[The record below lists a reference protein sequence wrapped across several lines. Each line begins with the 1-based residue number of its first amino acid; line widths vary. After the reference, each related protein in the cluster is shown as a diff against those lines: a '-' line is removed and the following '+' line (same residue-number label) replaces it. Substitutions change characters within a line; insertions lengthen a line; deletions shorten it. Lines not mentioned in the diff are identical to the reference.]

1 MKLIK
6 SAVLAACTL
15 MLSCT
20 AAVCSASAEEV
31 GTVICTVTYTD
42 IKTYVNGEQIPA
54 YSLNGETAV
63 RIADLANYGFDV
75 SFENGIAGANY
86 NESKPV
92 TPTSREQQPGL
103 PVLST
108 NITVRINGI
117 TVPGYNID
125 GYMAVPIERMCETYL
140 QTNAEHIYSPYS
152 INYIWNSNEK
162 SLRVDISS
170 NRVSYQDFM
179 IDLLNAAHM
188 GLESDFYYTYVKGRP
203 DEESCYSLFSDTK
216 GTKIEP
222 YMPLI
227 CYASFV
233 DFPMLEA
240 GQKLNPYR
248 AVTKGDAACLAA
260 RILGSGI
267 EYEDYWKDY
276 SGIRYTEC
284 ENLSNDW
291 RKIDEW
297 LKPYAAYALLNNII
311 QTDDENNLEMQ
322 ELLTKDETNVIISNI
337 MNEMERGILY
347 EPIECVFTDPNYMN
361 ASSETITNRTTKHPH
376 LIVDNI
382 LYLSLQDLLYDANS
396 ISKTNPNTS
405 FSYGKHI
412 KEDGSKIYGLYSYT
426 YSFNYGDQ
434 SILYIPG
441 ISCFYNYP
449 NYYIPN
455 IWELENKTRLLY
467 GDIMVPI
474 ANILEEENQ
483 VGGKYGIKPIF
494 CEYRFGGFENGYSKI
509 HFFRYQV
516 WFWGS

>member
-6 SAVLAACTL
+6 SAVLAACAL

-63 RIADLANYGFDV
+63 RVADLANYGFDV
-75 SFENGIAGANY
+75 SFENGIASANY

-125 GYMAVPIERMCETYL
+125 GHMAVPVERMCETYL

-152 INYIWNSNEK
+152 INYVWNGQEQ
-162 SLRVDISS
+162 SLKIDVASDK
-170 NRVSYQDFM
+170 VTYQDFM
-179 IDLLNAAHM
+179 IDLLNTAHM
-188 GLESDFYYTYVKGRP
+188 GLESDFYYTYVKDRP
-203 DEESCYSLFSDTK
+203 DKESCYSLFSDTA

-233 DFPMLEA
+233 DFPMLEP

-267 EYEDYWKDY
+267 EYEDYWKDS

-284 ENLSNDW
+284 KNLSSDW
-291 RKIDEW
+291 WKIDEW

-322 ELLTKDETNVIISNI
+322 ELLTKDEANAIISSI
-337 MNEMERGILY
+337 MTEMERGIRY
-347 EPIECVFTDPNYMN
+347 EPLECVFRDTYSRPKK
-361 ASSETITNRTTKHPH
+361 TTVTMTKKPY
-376 LIVDNI
+376 LIIDNI
-382 LYLSLQDLLYDANS
+382 LYLSLQDLFPAHVPLSSEYASELYTAGHTD
-396 ISKTNPNTS
+396 IYKKTYYFGSDPNGS
-405 FSYGKHI
+405 FEVWYYPGKEFFETDVAYYGPWGFRLLKPT
-412 KEDGSKIYGLYSYT
+412 K
-426 YSFNYGDQ
+426 
-434 SILYIPG
+434 
-441 ISCFYNYP
+441 
-449 NYYIPN
+449 
-455 IWELENKTRLLY
+455 LLY
-467 GDIMVPI
+467 GDLMVPI
-474 ANILEEENQ
+474 GDISDSDCQYPA
-483 VGGKYGIKPIF
+483 KA
-494 CEYRFGGFENGYSKI
+494 EYSSNRVYVEYYFDGFENGFSRLR
-509 HFFRYQV
+509 FSRTRDTR
-516 WFWGS
+516 SA